1 MLLDDSNDKVEFQ
14 LDRVQDPVKLVD
26 DSNSELDLDDGTNS
40 INSEDSITRNADFI
54 SFM

>member
-1 MLLDDSNDKVEFQ
+1 MLLDDSNDEVEFR
-14 LDRVQDPVKLVD
+14 LDRVQDPVELVD
-26 DSNSELDLDDGTNS
+26 NSNSELDLDNRTNS